1 MLVQVVFYRVQ
12 SLATIVTNSLT
23 TNYDCYLVDL
33 VDVTLSCED
42 ANSKLVEVVTF
53 ADERNVLT
61 QGLKLK
67 FRQDFDAEVWSTF
80 CC

>member
-53 ADERNVLT
+53 ADVDVGKYVDDSLVQNW
-61 QGLKLK
+61 KLK
-67 FRQDFDAEVWSTF
+67 FSHS
-80 CC
+80 